1 MDTDQALRM
10 AAEVLLAVAAASM
23 VVAEAASIVVAEVA
37 PMVAEEE
44 GAADLMETCRSATR
58 KATRGAANPT
68 RTLPTPAASET
79 RTQ

>member
-1 MDTDQALRM
+1 M

-58 KATRGAANPT
+58 KATLVRKPGHN
-68 RTLPTPAASET
+68 RLPSLPP
-79 RTQ
+79 RHCFDLHQRFRFP